1 MGSLPGREHVRRDA
15 RFRSFQGV
23 HLLRAFL
30 RRSLSVATLVALD
43 LSALT
48 LGLLAA
54 FASRVILE
62 GQPVDF
68 GAIWLEERRVL
79 PIASV
84 TLVLVFARAR
94 LYHERDRRGR
104 ASSIVGSVAVS
115 TVIVAAIIMADG
127 NRFTS
132 YYNLIAAFVM
142 VSAACVALRA
152 SHASLT
158 SLIFDILRAERR
170 VVLAGT
176 PGLTKEISSSLERS
190 QAHES
195 IPYRVVGQ
203 YEFTGNG
210 NGEISPGLR
219 RVIGSGE
226 VDEVILAG
234 SMGADAPLLELLEYC
249 RVNGV
254 EVRMA
259 PTATELLS
267 HSLRAVAAPGLPLFA
282 VHPPVLSGSAFF
294 IKRAFDVI
302 VGSIILLLVSPI
314 LLIAALAIKIEDGG
328 PVIFRSRRV
337 GVDETRF
344 DCLKLRTMSI
354 DAEQKQADLEGQN
367 EADGALFKIKADP
380 RVTRVGR
387 VLRRFSIDELTQ
399 LFNVLRGEMSLV
411 GPRPLPERDFDLL
424 DEVHKRR
431 YLVLPGMTGLWQV
444 SGRSDLSFDELVRL
458 DFSYIERWSVWL
470 DLGILFRTIPA
481 VLFRRG
487 AF

>member
-23 HLLRAFL
+23 HLMRVFL

-43 LSALT
+43 LTALI
-48 LGLLAA
+48 LGLLLA
-54 FASRVILE
+54 FASRVVLNGE
-62 GQPVDF
+62 SVDF
-68 GAIWLEERRVL
+68 GAIWLEERRLL
-79 PIASV
+79 PIASI

-94 LYHERDRRGR
+94 LYHDRDRRGR
-104 ASSIVGSVAVS
+104 ASRIMGGVAI
-115 TVIVAAIIMADG
+115 TTIIVAAIIMADG

-132 YYNLIAAFVM
+132 YYNLVAGFVFI
-142 VSAACVALRA
+142 SATCVALRA
-152 SHASLT
+152 SHNSLT

-170 VVLAGT
+170 VVLAGA
-176 PGLTKEISSSLERS
+176 PDLTAEISGSLERS
-190 QAHES
+190 QGHES
-195 IPYRVVGQ
+195 IPYRVVGR

-210 NGEISPGLR
+210 SGEISPGLR
-219 RVIGSGE
+219 STIASGE

-234 SMGADAPLLELLEYC
+234 SMGADAPVLDLLEHC
-249 RVNGV
+249 RVSGV

-259 PTATELLS
+259 PTATALLS

-282 VHPPVLSGSAFF
+282 VHPPVLSGGAFF
-294 IKRAFDVI
+294 VKRAFDVV

-314 LLIAALAIKIEDGG
+314 LAIAALAIKLEDRG

-354 DAEQKQADLEGQN
+354 DAEQKQADLEERN

-387 VLRRFSIDELTQ
+387 VLRRFSVDELTQ

-481 VLFRRG
+481 VLFRKG

>member
-15 RFRSFQGV
+15 RFRAFQGAQIM
-23 HLLRAFL
+23 RAFL
-30 RRSLSVATLVALD
+30 RRTLSVATLVALD
-43 LSALT
+43 LSAVT
-48 LGLLAA
+48 LGLLGA
-54 FASRVILE
+54 FASKLILD
-62 GQPVDF
+62 GQSVDL
-68 GAIWLEERRVL
+68 GAIWLEQRRVL
-79 PIASV
+79 PIACV
-84 TLVLVFARAR
+84 ALVLVFARAR
-94 LYHERDRRGR
+94 LYHERDRRGQAR
-104 ASSIVGSVAVS
+104 TIIGGVAVA
-115 TVIVAAIIMADG
+115 TIIVVAIIMADG

-132 YYNLIAAFVM
+132 YYNVFASFIA
-142 VSAACVALRA
+142 VSIVCVALRA
-152 SHASLT
+152 SHSSLT

-170 VVLAGT
+170 VVLAGS
-176 PGLTKEISSSLERS
+176 PALTTEISGSLERS
-190 QAHES
+190 QGRES
-195 IPYRVVGQ
+195 IPYRVVGR
-203 YEFTGNG
+203 FTLTENG

-219 RVIGSGE
+219 TVIGSGE

-234 SMGADAPLLELLEYC
+234 AMGADAPLLELLEYC
-249 RVNGV
+249 RVNDV
-254 EVRMA
+254 AVRMA

-294 IKRAFDVI
+294 IKRAFDVV
-302 VGSIILLLVSPI
+302 VGTLILLLVSPI
-314 LLIAALAIKIEDGG
+314 LLVAALAIKIEDGG
-328 PVIFRSRRV
+328 PVLFRSRRV

-344 DCLKLRTMSI
+344 DCLKLRTMAV
-354 DAEQKQADLEGQN
+354 DAEKKQAELEDKN

-387 VLRRFSIDELTQ
+387 ILRRFSIDELTQ

-411 GPRPLPERDFDLL
+411 GPRPLPERDFALL

-470 DLGILFRTIPA
+470 DFSILFRTIPA